1 MLKLIFKK
9 FGLPRPLNRPISFI
23 LLYLLVT
30 TTHSAENPDLKL
42 KTEDGLVVHI
52 HSQSRPI
59 QINQIHSWHVEI
71 KDADSLPVTN
81 ASVSIQGGMPEHDH
95 GLPTQPRITEEIEPG
110 TYLLQGMRFHMPG
123 KWRITISIITESSQ
137 TIENLEFLL

>member
-1 MLKLIFKK
+1 MIFKK
-9 FGLPRPLNRPISFI
+9 FGSPRPLNRPISFI

-42 KTEDGLVVHI
+42 ETEDGLVVHI

>member
-1 MLKLIFKK
+1 MIFKK
-9 FGLPRPLNRPISFI
+9 FGSPRPLNRPISFI

>member
-42 KTEDGLVVHI
+42 ETEGGLVVHI
-52 HSQSRPI
+52 HSQSSPI
-59 QINQIHSWHVEI
+59 QINQIHSWYVEI

-123 KWRITISIITESSQ
+123 KWRITISIKTESSQ

>member
-42 KTEDGLVVHI
+42 ETEDGLVVHI

>member
-9 FGLPRPLNRPISFI
+9 FGSPRPLNRPISFI